1 MIKYHRHMLS
11 FNTHPD
17 EVKEMQNI
25 INSGKYFSV
34 TFIKKDG
41 SIRYVNGHKIIY
53 QSTSPDTENRGK
65 FDRLT
70 SNILLVWDN
79 NRVND
84 MTGEKGQYISVTL
97 SRLLYFKAGQFV
109 RDYTQ
114 ENADAIRAAGIT
126 PEQIKTKMKID
137 GIVQEEIQSLYE
149 APDYNKVLGKV
160 IATTQQM
167 IDQAK
172 ADDIT
177 AIEPDSTW
185 ETMYQFESIRL
196 MTTQLVI
203 KYLENAGR
211 GWEKKTD
218 VTNLTQDRTR
228 EFMDSKA
235 VISWIRRAI
244 RKGYTAER
252 RDMKAQDKLNLQE
265 APELLTMVTLGEYM
279 SRTDPNLT
287 PEDATALLQ
296 KEYQTGGDEAV
307 AKMFREVSLGTDL
320 QILGRGKYAFKF

>member
-1 MIKYHRHMLS
+1 MLS

-126 PEQIKTKMKID
+126 PEQIEQIKTKMKID

>member
-1 MIKYHRHMLS
+1 MLS
-11 FNTHPD
+11 FNTHPE

-53 QSTSPDTENRGK
+53 QSSSPNTENRGK
-65 FDRLT
+65 FDRLA

-84 MTGEKGQYISVTL
+84 ITGEKGQYISVTL
-97 SRLLYFKAGQFV
+97 GRLLYFKSGAFV

-126 PEQIKTKMKID
+126 PEQIEQIKTKMKID
-137 GIVQEEIQSLYE
+137 GIVQEELESLYE
-149 APDYNKVLGKV
+149 GFDYNKVLGKV
-160 IATTQQM
+160 VGTTQQM
-167 IDQAK
+167 IDQAN
-172 ADDIT
+172 ADDIL

-185 ETMYQFESIRL
+185 ESQYKFQNIRL
-196 MTTQLVI
+196 MNTQLVI
-203 KYLENAGR
+203 KYLENSGR
-211 GWEKKTD
+211 GWEQKTD

-235 VISWIRRAI
+235 VISWVRRAI

-252 RDMKAQDKLNLQE
+252 RDMKAQAKVDLQE
-265 APELLTMVTLGEYM
+265 WGTEQMLTIADLGEFM

-287 PEDATALLQ
+287 PEDATGLLQ
-296 KEYQTGGDEAV
+296 QEYQTGGDEAV
-307 AKMFREVSLGTDL
+307 AKMFREVSMGTDL